1 MHSRCS
7 TSRRSESIFRRSFN
21 CGIDPTH
28 KQSSITQTTAL
39 DWSEGLDNEY
49 HTAVGDVNKSAK
61 AIYLHPLSS
70 FRGLVLMHG
79 DICSGGLHPRH
90 IAKVLEMSRMSQR
103 LHVPGEPLEGTDEAQ
118 GRCSCYTHPV
128 GRPRQEFRQ
137 QKTDQVSVVKQGSPT
152 FPAS

>member
-1 MHSRCS
+1 
-7 TSRRSESIFRRSFN
+7 
-21 CGIDPTH
+21 
-28 KQSSITQTTAL
+28 
-39 DWSEGLDNEY
+39 
-49 HTAVGDVNKSAK
+49 
-61 AIYLHPLSS
+61 
-70 FRGLVLMHG
+70 MHG

-103 LHVPGEPLEGTDEAQ
+103 LRIPGEPLEGTDEAQ
-118 GRCSCYTHPV
+118 GRCSCYAHPV